1 MPSIFYIIYIFLK
14 GAKAMATAKK
24 TLKVEVTSDNYEGNK
39 SYEIPGF
46 TQSQIDGIKK
56 FLYEVGYVG
65 VRSIRVVEA

>member
-1 MPSIFYIIYIFLK
+1 ME
-14 GAKAMATAKK
+14 AAQMK
-24 TLKVEVTSDNYEGNK
+24 TLTVEVTSDNFEGIK

-65 VRSIRVVEA
+65 VRNIRVVEG

>member
-1 MPSIFYIIYIFLK
+1 
-14 GAKAMATAKK
+14 MATAKK
-24 TLKVEVTSDNYEGNK
+24 TLKVEVTSDNYDGIK

-65 VRSIRVVEA
+65 VRNIRVVEG

>member
-1 MPSIFYIIYIFLK
+1 
-14 GAKAMATAKK
+14 MATQKK
-24 TLKVEVTSDNYEGNK
+24 TLTVEVTSDNFEGIK

-65 VRSIRVVEA
+65 VRNIRIVEA